1 MAHDTLII
9 RLAALSCT
17 SRCVIFALLHLLL
30 RFQLERLRVWSV
42 AGWLAGW
49 QANGRERRGGVG
61 EEGRVAWLHIEEAEE
76 EETWCSCQASKK
88 YCIGI

>member
-42 AGWLAGW
+42 AGWLAGRRTGGNAGGGW
-49 QANGRERRGGVG
+49 GRKGEWHGCISKKQKKKKLGVG
-61 EEGRVAWLHIEEAEE
+61 AKLQRNTV
-76 EETWCSCQASKK
+76 
-88 YCIGI
+88 